1 MLQSAGRLLLC
12 RLMARVR
19 DGWVDPVV
27 EAYKPGIDQTL
38 IDEQLRRTPEQRLR
52 RIEDLQH
59 AIAELASAGQ
69 RQRGER

>member
-1 MLQSAGRLLLC
+1 
-12 RLMARVR
+12 MARSE

-38 IDEQLRRTPEQRLR
+38 IVEQLRRSPEDRMR

-59 AIAELASAGQ
+59 SLLQLAEAARAQ
-69 RQRGER
+69 RR